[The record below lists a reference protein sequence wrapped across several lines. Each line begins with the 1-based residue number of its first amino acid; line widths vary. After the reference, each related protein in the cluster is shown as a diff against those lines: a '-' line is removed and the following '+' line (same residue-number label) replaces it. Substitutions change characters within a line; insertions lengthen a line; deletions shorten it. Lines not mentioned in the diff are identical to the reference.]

1 MDGMVGK
8 GREKIPCLSDGSGG
22 WRGQYS
28 REYSGYRELVRQV
41 LSEFFFF
48 GREKMKIVGGAGG
61 FVGRRFFVV
70 VRVGF

>member
-22 WRGQYS
+22 RQGQYS